1 MKSIDTYL
9 RRTLRLGGS
18 DLHLQAGHRPRI
30 RLQGNVVFAHE
41 DARRLDEEDLRALS
55 AQLLDS
61 EALSRLEEQGVVEQA
76 YRDEGG
82 VHWRVHGFHQLHG
95 SGLALRP
102 LAKRPPSLQELHL
115 PEQLERLADL
125 HSGLVLISGQAGSG
139 KTTTLAALLNLINHK
154 LCRSILTLED
164 PIEYPLESQRS
175 VVQQRQVGRDVAS
188 FEQGVR
194 DALVERPDVLAIGE
208 LRSQESIRLALHAA
222 ETGLLVFGTIHAAN
236 SAQSLRRLIEVFPA
250 KEQGVQS
257 EKLSQTI
264 QGVVCQALLHAK
276 EGRGRYPACELLLR
290 TSAVANLVREGRT
303 HDLRNCIQTGADMGM
318 VLLDDSLA
326 DLVEQGR
333 VRVEEAISHAFD
345 PRRLPGAPRPARAP
359 RRETPQLKAPS
370 ERRAER
376 RLTTLALVNVGEFD
390 EVGFKSELST
400 GRTSNLSPHGAQVEL
415 DHSVLIGARVVATL
429 ALDDQVV
436 ETEATVRSSE
446 EQEGRHLIGLHFE
459 KLSEAG
465 LAAIKQYLRLHR
477 S

>member
-1 MKSIDTYL
+1 M
-9 RRTLRLGGS
+9 
-18 DLHLQAGHRPRI
+18 
-30 RLQGNVVFAHE
+30 
-41 DARRLDEEDLRALS
+41 
-55 AQLLDS
+55 
-61 EALSRLEEQGVVEQA
+61 
-76 YRDEGG
+76 
-82 VHWRVHGFHQLHG
+82 
-95 SGLALRP
+95 
-102 LAKRPPSLQELHL
+102 
-115 PEQLERLADL
+115 
-125 HSGLVLISGQAGSG
+125 
-139 KTTTLAALLNLINHK
+139 
-154 LCRSILTLED
+154 
-164 PIEYPLESQRS
+164 
-175 VVQQRQVGRDVAS
+175 
-188 FEQGVR
+188 R